1 MVGDPKQAIYRFRGA
16 DVGSYAEARGA
27 IARRWPNNIVQITA
41 NFRSRPGILSHINR
55 CFATPLSA
63 QNQPGYVELAPT
75 LDPPDRDLPCAAK
88 ITIDLPPDSRAAW
101 IRDAEAEAVAD
112 LCVRLIGNVTVQ
124 DEDGALAPLTPG
136 GIALLAPTG
145 SELWRYE
152 RAFEARG
159 LPIASQAGKGL
170 FRRQEVQDLVAL
182 LRVLAD
188 GGDTLGF
195 GALMRGPLVGL
206 SEEELL
212 DITAGLPP
220 LADRPDAIP
229 RFSLATDPD
238 HVAHP
243 VARRVLT
250 ILQDLR
256 RRARA
261 TTPALL
267 LAEAV
272 ERLAVRSILSAR
284 EGDRSARAAANV
296 EALLERARPY
306 GIKGMKRF
314 ARDVSRDWRDGAA
327 YSEGRVDADG
337 DAIEI
342 ITIHSAKGLEWPVVI
357 PINTATL
364 LRSREPFVHRADDD
378 TLHWVIGDVVPPE
391 LRAALET
398 DDESQMRERERL
410 WYVACTRAR
419 ELLIVPELAQAEQK
433 SWARVVNLGH
443 HALPEL
449 DVSRLTPA
457 PMPTIA
463 DPPNMQ
469 TAELFA
475 TERAIVEEAAIPLI
489 WVRPSDLDPD
499 RLEAVEAI
507 TLDAGDAPE
516 VDLPVGAGRVRGLLL
531 HKMMEEVLTHEVV
544 EDVERLAGR
553 ARELIAELVMDPE
566 GGDGLPDADEIAVTV
581 WRTLQLPE
589 VVALRDRLIP
599 EWPVYALFKS
609 GSQCNALAGRIDAIA
624 FDGDRAEVVLDWKSD
639 VNPSE
644 EIVRIHCG
652 QLKDYLRA
660 TKARRGALV
669 YMTPGLV
676 HWVK

>member
-1 MVGDPKQAIYRFRGA
+1 
-16 DVGSYAEARGA
+16 
-27 IARRWPNNIVQITA
+27 
-41 NFRSRPGILSHINR
+41 
-55 CFATPLSA
+55 
-63 QNQPGYVELAPT
+63 
-75 LDPPDRDLPCAAK
+75 
-88 ITIDLPPDSRAAW
+88 
-101 IRDAEAEAVAD
+101 
-112 LCVRLIGNVTVQ
+112 
-124 DEDGALAPLTPG
+124 
-136 GIALLAPTG
+136 
-145 SELWRYE
+145 
-152 RAFEARG
+152 
-159 LPIASQAGKGL
+159 IASQAGKGL
-170 FRRQEVQDLVAL
+170 FRRQEVQDIVAL
-182 LRVLAD
+182 VRVLAD
-188 GGDTLGF
+188 GGDTLAF

-212 DITAGLPP
+212 DIIAGLPP
-220 LADRPDAIP
+220 LTDRSGAIP
-229 RFSLATDPD
+229 RFSLATDAD
-238 HVAHP
+238 DVAHP

-272 ERLAVRSILSAR
+272 ERLAVRPILSAR

-306 GIKGMKRF
+306 GVKGMKRF
-314 ARDVSRDWRDGAA
+314 ARDVSRDWRGGAA
-327 YSEGRVDADG
+327 YNEGRVDADG

-342 ITIHSAKGLEWPVVI
+342 ITIHSAKGLEWSVVI

-398 DDESQMRERERL
+398 DDESLMRERERL

-433 SWARVVNLGH
+433 SWARVVNLGQD
-443 HALPEL
+443 ALPEL
-449 DVSRLTPA
+449 DVSRMTLA

-475 TERAIVEEAAIPLI
+475 AERAIIDEAAVPLT
-489 WVRPSDLDPD
+489 WVRPSDYDPD
-499 RLEAVEAI
+499 RLEAVETI

-531 HKMMEEVLTHEVV
+531 HKLMEEVLTGELVEEVG
-544 EDVERLAGR
+544 RFARR
-553 ARELIAELVMDPE
+553 ARELLAELVLDPNDSE
-566 GGDGLPDADEIAVTV
+566 SLPDAGEIAAIA

-589 VVALRDRLIP
+589 IAALRGRLSP
-599 EWPVYALFKS
+599 EWPVYALLE
-609 GSQCNALAGRIDAIA
+609 GSSKPTALAGRIDAIA
-624 FDGDRAEVVLDWKSD
+624 YAGDRAEVVVDWKSD
-639 VNPSE
+639 VDPSDAD
-644 EIVRIHCG
+644 IRLHAG
-652 QLKDYLRA
+652 QLEDYLRA
-660 TKARRGALV
+660 TGASRGALV

-676 HWVK
+676 RWVAGRDERQP